1 MNERNEK
8 RITHIA
14 YRCPECLDTVVGIV
28 GQFALS
34 ADMLRLRCPCGKSA
48 TDISVTKDGKVRFSV
63 PCLLC
68 RKNHDFTV
76 AAPLFFDRDLFR
88 LNCPYANVD
97 ICFVG
102 EKEKIDAALDESAE
116 VLGRLAADYG
126 VDSVKDL
133 APRDLDDDEILP
145 EPEVYDMVR
154 FLVKELEAD
163 GEIDCPCHS
172 GHYDFRFTDGGVQV
186 FCPDCGA
193 SYTFPAE
200 SAEGVRESLTLD
212 RLTLS

>member
-1 MNERNEK
+1 MNKRNEK

-28 GQFALS
+28 GQFALA

-48 TDISVTKDGKVRFSV
+48 ADISVTKDGKVRLSV

-126 VDSVKDL
+126 VDSVKEL
-133 APRDLDDDEILP
+133 APQDTDEDEILP
-145 EPEVYDMVR
+145 EPEIYDMVR